1 MLIACAGSSSANDAA
16 GCGGAIVAAMSDAG
30 ALSLPEPPEAR
41 AAGAPDVEPQLL
53 AAGPQEWRIVGDWTL
68 LALRGRY
75 EEFRQRIAAAV
86 AEPGGALWD
95 LRGLRRLDTAGALT
109 LWQGW
114 GRKPPARL
122 LWLPEHV
129 TLFTQFMQP
138 DAVPKRRP
146 GLGLQSGALKLLA
159 FARHG
164 VDIVALTGRLV
175 LDLGRMLR
183 RPSLIGW
190 REISANVFRTGA
202 QALPITALVGFLV
215 GLTLS
220 YLISRQLKTYGAD
233 IFVINILGL
242 AVLRE
247 LGPLLAAIIVAGRSG
262 SAMTAQIGVMR
273 VTQELDA
280 LSVMGI
286 SHTVRL
292 VAPKVVALALSL
304 PLVALWTGALI
315 MLGGMAAARMQLGI
329 DPLQFLQVLPRVV
342 QPANLWLGVAKSVLF
357 GGLIALL
364 ACHFGLRVKPN
375 TESLG
380 LGVTQS
386 VVTAITLVIVVDA
399 IFAVLFSNVGI

>member
-1 MLIACAGSSSANDAA
+1 MSDVGAFSLPDPSRAWP
-16 GCGGAIVAAMSDAG
+16 GGAADA
-30 ALSLPEPPEAR
+30 
-41 AAGAPDVEPQLL
+41 EPQLV
-53 AAGPQEWRIVGDWTL
+53 AGGPREWRVGGDWTL

-75 EEFRQRIAAAV
+75 EEFRQRISAAV
-86 AEPGGALWD
+86 ADGADALWD
-95 LRGLRRLDTAGALT
+95 LRAVSRLDTAGALT

-114 GRKPPARL
+114 GQKPPARL

-129 TLFTQFMQP
+129 TLFAQFMQP
-138 DAVPKRRP
+138 SALPRRKPALGP
-146 GLGLQSGALKLLA
+146 GLERAGRSLLA
-159 FARHG
+159 FAQHG
-164 VDIVALTGRLV
+164 VDITALTGRLL
-175 LDLGRMLR
+175 LDLGRVLR
-183 RPSLIGW
+183 HPSLIGW
-190 REISANVFRTGA
+190 REISANVYRTGA

-233 IFVINILGL
+233 IFVVNILGL

-292 VAPKVVALALSL
+292 VLPKVVALAISL
-304 PLVALWTGALI
+304 PLVALWTSGL
-315 MLGGMAAARMQLGI
+315 MLLGGMAAAGAQLKL
-329 DPLQFLQVLPRVV
+329 DPTQFLHLLPAVV
-342 QPANLWLGVAKSVLF
+342 EPVNLWLGWVKSVLF
-357 GGLIALL
+357 GGTIALL

-380 LGVTQS
+380 QSVTQS

>member
-1 MLIACAGSSSANDAA
+1 
-16 GCGGAIVAAMSDAG
+16 MSQIG
-30 ALSLPEPPEAR
+30 TLSLPERPPASDPSCR
-41 AAGAPDVEPQLL
+41 PDAEPQLL
-53 AAGPQEWRIVGDWTL
+53 AGGPKEWRVSGDWTL
-68 LALRGRY
+68 LSLRGRY
-75 EEFRQRIAAAV
+75 DEFRRRVAAA
-86 AEPGGALWD
+86 AGPESLWD
-95 LRGLRRLDTAGALT
+95 LRGLGRLDTAGALT

-114 GRKPPARL
+114 GGKPPARL

-129 TLFTQFMQP
+129 TLFAQFMQP
-138 DAVPKRRP
+138 AAPPPQRRRGPDVTLLQARLAAFAAHAVD
-146 GLGLQSGALKLLA
+146 LLA
-159 FARHG
+159 
-164 VDIVALTGRLV
+164 LLGRLL
-175 LDLGRMLR
+175 LDLLR
-183 RPSLIGW
+183 VLRHPALIAW
-190 REISANVFRTGA
+190 REISANVFRAGA

-280 LSVMGI
+280 LAVMGI

-292 VAPKVVALALSL
+292 VLPKVLGLAVSL
-304 PLVALWTGALI
+304 PLVALWTSAL
-315 MLGGMAAARMQLGI
+315 MLLGGMTAAALQLGLEPDI
-329 DPLQFLQVLPRVV
+329 FLRTLPRVIE
-342 QPANLWLGVAKSVLF
+342 PANLWLGWSKSALF

-364 ACHFGLRVKPN
+364 ACHFGLRVRPN

-380 LGVTQS
+380 QGVTQS
-386 VVTAITLVIVVDA
+386 VVTGITLVIVVDA
-399 IFAVLFSNVGI
+399 IFAVLFSDVGI

>member
-1 MLIACAGSSSANDAA
+1 
-16 GCGGAIVAAMSDAG
+16 MS
-30 ALSLPEPPEAR
+30 
-41 AAGAPDVEPQLL
+41 
-53 AAGPQEWRIVGDWTL
+53 GDWTL

-75 EEFRQRIAAAV
+75 DEFRQRIAAAV
-86 AEPGGALWD
+86 AEPGEALWD

-129 TLFTQFMQP
+129 TLFAQFMQP
-138 DAVPKRRP
+138 GAVPRRRARLAP
-146 GLGLQSGALKLLA
+146 GMALAGSRLLA
-159 FARHG
+159 FARHA

-183 RPSLIGW
+183 HPSLIGW

-220 YLISRQLKTYGAD
+220 YLISKQLRAYGAD

-292 VAPKVVALALSL
+292 VAPKVIALALCL
-304 PLVALWTGALI
+304 PLVALWTGAL
-315 MLGGMAAARMQLGI
+315 MLLGGMAAARMQLGI
-329 DPLQFLQVLPRVV
+329 DPLQFLHVLPRVV
-342 QPANLWLGVAKSVLF
+342 QPANLWLGWSKSVLF

-399 IFAVLFSNVGI
+399 VFAVLFSNVGI

>member
-1 MLIACAGSSSANDAA
+1 
-16 GCGGAIVAAMSDAG
+16 MSDAG
-30 ALSLPEPPEAR
+30 ALPLESLETQTSVWAGEPTD
-41 AAGAPDVEPQLL
+41 AAPQLL
-53 AAGPQEWRIVGDWTL
+53 ASGGEAGSAREWRVSGDWTV
-68 LALRGRY
+68 LALRERY
-75 EEFRQRIAAAV
+75 AEFRQRVAAAS
-86 AEPGGALWD
+86 AETPDALWD
-95 LRGLRRLDTAGALT
+95 LRTLGRLDTAGALT

-114 GRKPPARL
+114 GRKTPGRL

-129 TLFTQFMQP
+129 TLFAQFMQP
-138 DAVPKRRP
+138 TTLPKRKRRIGP
-146 GLGLQSGALKLLA
+146 GLELASLKLLA
-159 FARHG
+159 FARQG
-164 VDIVALTGRLV
+164 VDIVALVGRLL
-175 LDLGRMLR
+175 LDLGAMLR
-183 RPSLIGW
+183 HPSLIGW
-190 REISANVFRTGA
+190 REISANVYRTGA

-233 IFVINILGL
+233 IFVVNILGL

-292 VAPKVVALALSL
+292 VAPKVLALAISL
-304 PLVALWTGALI
+304 PLVALWTSGL
-315 MLGGMAAARMQLGI
+315 MLLGGMAAAAAQLKL
-329 DPLQFLQVLPRVV
+329 DPMQFLHTLPSVV
-342 QPANLWLGVAKSVLF
+342 EPVNLWLGWAKSVLF

-380 LGVTQS
+380 QAVTQS

-399 IFAVLFSNVGI
+399 IFAVLFSDLGV

>member
-1 MLIACAGSSSANDAA
+1 
-16 GCGGAIVAAMSDAG
+16 MSDAG
-30 ALSLPEPPEAR
+30 ALPLPLPASGPAEAPAD
-41 AAGAPDVEPQLL
+41 AAPLLEAGGAR
-53 AAGPQEWRIVGDWTL
+53 EWRVGGDWTV

-75 EEFRQRIAAAV
+75 EEFRQRVAAAV
-86 AEPGGALWD
+86 AETPDALWD
-95 LRGLRRLDTAGALT
+95 LRELGRLDTAGALT

-114 GRKPPARL
+114 GSKPPGRL
-122 LWLPEHV
+122 LWQPEHV
-129 TLFTQFMQP
+129 TLFAQFMQP
-138 DAVPKRRP
+138 GALPKRKRSLGP
-146 GLGLQSGALKLLA
+146 GLELASLKTLD

-164 VDIVALTGRLV
+164 VDIVALIGRLL
-175 LDLGRMLR
+175 LDFIHVLR

-220 YLISRQLKTYGAD
+220 YLISKQLKTYGAD

-242 AVLRE
+242 AVIRE

-292 VAPKVVALALSL
+292 VLPKVLALAVSL
-304 PLVALWTGALI
+304 PLVALWTSGL
-315 MLGGMAAARMQLGI
+315 MLLGGMAAANAQLGVG
-329 DPLQFLQVLPRVV
+329 PSSFLHTLPSVV
-342 QPANLWLGVAKSVLF
+342 EPANLWLGWAKSVIF

-380 LGVTQS
+380 QSVTQS

-399 IFAVLFSNVGI
+399 IFAVLFSDVGI

>member
-1 MLIACAGSSSANDAA
+1 MVASIARGPP
-16 GCGGAIVAAMSDAG
+16 GGAIVAPMSDAG
-30 ALSLPEPPEAR
+30 ALSFPAPPEAR
-41 AAGAPDVEPQLL
+41 AGGAPDAEPRLQ
-53 AAGPQEWRIVGDWTL
+53 AGGPQEWRVSGDWTL

-75 EEFRQRIAAAV
+75 EEFRQRVAAA
-86 AEPGGALWD
+86 AAAPGDALWD
-95 LRGLRRLDTAGALT
+95 LRALGRLDTAGALT

-114 GRKPPARL
+114 GQKPPQRL

-129 TLFTQFMQP
+129 TLFAQFLQP
-138 DAVPKRRP
+138 GALPRRRP
-146 GLGLQSGALKLLA
+146 RLGPGVEAANLKLLA

-164 VDIVALTGRLV
+164 LDIVALTGRLL
-175 LDLGRMLR
+175 LDLVQVLR
-183 RPSLIGW
+183 HPSLIGW

-220 YLISRQLKTYGAD
+220 YLISKQLKTYGAD

-292 VAPKVVALALSL
+292 VLPKVVALAISL
-304 PLVALWTGALI
+304 PLVALWTSVL
-315 MLGGMAAARMQLGI
+315 MLLGGMAAAGAQLGLS
-329 DPLQFLQVLPRVV
+329 PLQFLHTLPSVV
-342 QPANLWLGVAKSVLF
+342 EPANLWLGWSKSVIF
-357 GGLIALL
+357 GALIALL
-364 ACHFGLRVKPN
+364 ASHFGLRVKPN

-380 LGVTQS
+380 QSVTQS

>member
-1 MLIACAGSSSANDAA
+1 
-16 GCGGAIVAAMSDAG
+16 MSEAG
-30 ALSLPEPPEAR
+30 ALPLPLQPTPDRAEAPGD
-41 AAGAPDVEPQLL
+41 AVPLLEASGAR
-53 AAGPQEWRIVGDWTL
+53 EWRVAGDWTV
-68 LALRGRY
+68 LALRERY
-75 EEFRQRIAAAV
+75 AEFRQRVAAAV
-86 AEPGGALWD
+86 AEAPDALWD
-95 LRGLRRLDTAGALT
+95 LRALGRLDTAGALT

-129 TLFTQFMQP
+129 TLFSQFMQP
-138 DAVPKRRP
+138 AAFPKRKRQLGP
-146 GLGLQSGALKLLA
+146 GLALASQRLLG
-159 FARHG
+159 FLRHG
-164 VDIVALTGRLV
+164 VDIVALVGRL
-175 LDLGRMLR
+175 LLNFAQLLR
-183 RPSLIGW
+183 HPSLIGW

-220 YLISRQLKTYGAD
+220 YLISKQLKTYGAD

-286 SHTVRL
+286 SHTMRL
-292 VAPKVVALALSL
+292 VLPKVIALALSL
-304 PLVALWTGALI
+304 PLVALWTSAL
-315 MLGGMAAARMQLGI
+315 MLLGGMAAANAELGVG
-329 DPLQFLQVLPRVV
+329 PAAFLHKLPAVV
-342 QPANLWLGVAKSVLF
+342 EPANLWLGWAKSVLF

-364 ACHFGLRVKPN
+364 ASHFGLRVKPN

-380 LGVTQS
+380 QSVTQS

-399 IFAVLFSNVGI
+399 VFAVLFSDVGI

>member
-1 MLIACAGSSSANDAA
+1 
-16 GCGGAIVAAMSDAG
+16 MSDAG
-30 ALSLPEPPEAR
+30 ALPLQSPTL
-41 AAGAPDVEPQLL
+41 APD
-53 AAGPQEWRIVGDWTL
+53 GP
-68 LALRGRY
+68 
-75 EEFRQRIAAAV
+75 V
-86 AEPGGALWD
+86 AEPGADAPPRLEAGGPREWRVSGDWTVLALRERYAEFRQQVATAVAQAPDALWD
-95 LRGLRRLDTAGALT
+95 LRALRRLDTAGALT

-114 GRKPPARL
+114 GLKPPGRL

-129 TLFTQFMQP
+129 TLFSQFMQP
-138 DAVPKRRP
+138 ADLPRRRP
-146 GLGLQSGALKLLA
+146 GLGPGLALASVRLLA

-164 VDIVALTGRLV
+164 VDLVALVGRLL
-175 LDLGRMLR
+175 LDFGQMLR
-183 RPSLIGW
+183 RPALIGW
-190 REISANVFRTGA
+190 REISANIYRTGA

-220 YLISRQLKTYGAD
+220 YLISKQLKTYGAD

-292 VAPKVVALALSL
+292 VAPKVLALAVSL
-304 PLVALWTGALI
+304 PLVALWTSAL
-315 MLGGMAAARMQLGI
+315 MLLGGMVAARAQLGL
-329 DPLQFLQVLPRVV
+329 DPAQFLHTLPGVV
-342 QPANLWLGVAKSVLF
+342 EPANLWLGWSKSTIF
-357 GGLIALL
+357 GALIALL
-364 ACHFGLRVKPN
+364 ASHFGLRVKPN

-380 LGVTQS
+380 QSVTQS

-399 IFAVLFSNVGI
+399 VFAVLFSNVGI

>member
-1 MLIACAGSSSANDAA
+1 
-16 GCGGAIVAAMSDAG
+16 MSDAG
-30 ALSLPEPPEAR
+30 ALSLPDPATPWPGG
-41 AAGAPDVEPQLL
+41 AADAEPQLL
-53 AAGPQEWRIVGDWTL
+53 AAGPQEWRVSGDWTL

-75 EEFRQRIAAAV
+75 EEFRQRVAAAA
-86 AEPGGALWD
+86 AESGTPLWD
-95 LRGLRRLDTAGALT
+95 LRPLSRLDTAGALT

-114 GRKPPARL
+114 GQKPPARL

-129 TLFTQFMQP
+129 TLFAQFMQP
-138 DAVPKRRP
+138 AALPKRRP
-146 GLGLQSGALKLLA
+146 RLGPGLERASLSLLG
-159 FARHG
+159 FVRHG
-164 VDIVALTGRLV
+164 VDIVALTGRLL
-175 LDLGRMLR
+175 LDLVRVLR
-183 RPSLIGW
+183 HPALIGW

-292 VAPKVVALALSL
+292 VLPKVVALAISL
-304 PLVALWTGALI
+304 PLVALWTSAL
-315 MLGGMAAARMQLGI
+315 MLLGGMAAAGAQLKL
-329 DPLQFLQVLPRVV
+329 DPMQFLHLLPSVV
-342 QPANLWLGVAKSVLF
+342 EPVNLWLGWIKSMLF

-380 LGVTQS
+380 QSVTQS

-399 IFAVLFSNVGI
+399 VFAVLFSNVGI